1 MFIQGCLILFLS
13 LFLSFLN
20 EFNVTFLNQLGVRW
34 IKYTNNWRVNKYL
47 MAKRIALL
55 YTLEKNF

>member
-1 MFIQGCLILFLS
+1 MFDFISKFISKFS
-13 LFLSFLN
+13 KIDSK
-20 EFNVTFLNQLGVRW
+20 VITFLNQLGVRW